1 MLLSLPLILAKHF
14 LKSGDG
20 LVGGNDVVC
29 PNVGDDALQ
38 HGGSLVVSEVAVID
52 ESPDELVQ
60 DSEGNE
66 IANVASRRF
75 VGHYG
80 SPRCFN

>member
-1 MLLSLPLILAKHF
+1 MPSMRLILTKHF

-20 LVGGNDVVC
+20 LLGGSDVVC

-52 ESPDELVQ
+52 EGPDELVQ

-75 VGHYG
+75 VGH
-80 SPRCFN
+80 